1 MTSAVTAATR
11 VGRRALLI
19 GFADFRSNHTPAEWL
34 GGWALRLVFQV
45 VFFASAGLLV
55 GGDETVRYM
64 AVGNALAVGVIESA
78 TSVLALGWERASGR
92 LALMMATP
100 GSHVTAL
107 LARQGSAPFQGLLSS
122 TVVFLVVWALF
133 RLPVPGPSAVLLL
146 PVALLTF
153 VSVYCYGLLIGALVI
168 RRPSAGWAALNV
180 SYLLLMTFC
189 GVNVATGFWPGPIT
203 AAAQALPV
211 THGIEAFRGV
221 LAGRPFSWVLGQ
233 SGLELLV
240 SLCWLLAAV
249 LVLRWKLAA
258 DRRAGTLDFGR

>member
-1 MTSAVTAATR
+1 
-11 VGRRALLI
+11 LLI
-19 GFADFRSNHTPAEWL
+19 GFADFRSNHTAAEWL

-92 LALMMATP
+92 LALMVATP
-100 GSHVTAL
+100 GNHVAAL

-122 TVVFLVVWALF
+122 TVVFLVVWGLF
-133 RLPVPGPSAVLLL
+133 RLPVPGPSALLLL

-153 VSVYCYGLLIGALVI
+153 VSVYCYGLLIGVAVI

-189 GVNVATGFWPGPIT
+189 GVNVAPGFWPGPIT
-203 AAAQALPV
+203 TVAQVLPV
-211 THGIEAFRGV
+211 THGIEAFRGL
-221 LAGRPFSWVLGQ
+221 LAGRPLPWVVAQ
-233 SGLELLV
+233 SALELLV
-240 SLCWLLAAV
+240 GMGWLAAAV
-249 LVLRWKLAA
+249 LVVRAKLAA
-258 DRRAGTLDFGR
+258 DRRAGTLDFGG